1 MAQENGDKQRNSIA
15 IGRIT
20 SSPSLKA
27 PLKPATLESVKQA
40 NTARRVSAPT
50 RGLRGRTR
58 AASARPSSEFKL
70 TRKERAIL
78 ADPDWVTED
87 EADIIYCMR
96 HEHEPTIPL
105 EEVAKELGLPL
116 EN

>member
-1 MAQENGDKQRNSIA
+1 MK
-15 IGRIT
+15 
-20 SSPSLKA
+20 SPT
-27 PLKPATLESVKQA
+27 KPGTLEAVKQLKTVPKA
-40 NTARRVSAPT
+40 TAVARA
-50 RGLRGRTR
+50 GGRKPPKV
-58 AASARPSSEFKL
+58 AARPSSAFHL

-87 EADIIYCMR
+87 EADVIYCMR
-96 HEHEPTIPL
+96 HEHEPTIPF

>member
-1 MAQENGDKQRNSIA
+1 M
-15 IGRIT
+15 
-20 SSPSLKA
+20 KA
-27 PLKPATLESVKQA
+27 PPKPATLEGVKQA
-40 NTARRVSAPT
+40 KTARRVSTSAS
-50 RGLRGRTR
+50 GLHGRTR
-58 AASARPSSEFKL
+58 KAAARPSSEFKL

-87 EADIIYCMR
+87 EADIIYCMS

-105 EEVAKELGLPL
+105 DEVAKELGLPL